1 MKIQEII
8 NEENHHGSLARDN
21 GDVITIGD
29 ARIDIDTKAQF
40 SPRPQSVIEFLVPK
54 DARGQGIG
62 TKLLKMAVDKY
73 PMLGGQVSSI
83 ASLKVFWNLGFRNPR
98 MPEASFQAH
107 FDRMQ
112 EYSSVFMAHTDENGV
127 PYSQSIKSTPKSA

>member
-62 TKLLKMAVDKY
+62 TQLLTKAVAKY

-98 MPEASFQAH
+98 MPEASFQDH
-107 FDRMQ
+107 VDRMN
-112 EYSSVFMAHTDENGV
+112 EYSSVFMARTDEHGV
-127 PYSQSIKSTPKSA
+127 PYENT